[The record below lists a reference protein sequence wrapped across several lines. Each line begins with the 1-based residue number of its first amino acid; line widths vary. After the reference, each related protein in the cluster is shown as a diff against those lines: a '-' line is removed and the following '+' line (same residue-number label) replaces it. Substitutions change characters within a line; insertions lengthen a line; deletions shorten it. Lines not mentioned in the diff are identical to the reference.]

1 MSRKDEILRDRNG
14 FDTTEEIPRGKF
26 ADIIPLSQRAYLE
39 ITGSEEKDGIFELG
53 ERAVVIGRST
63 ECDIQLGLQNVSR
76 KHARVFAHNEEY
88 LIEDLEST
96 NGVFVNGI
104 KIVKCVL
111 RNNDQIDIGGV
122 KLVFNEE
129 KRLHKK

>member
-1 MSRKDEILRDRNG
+1 MSKKDNTSEDSKYLE
-14 FDTTEEIPRGKF
+14 TTEKIPRERF
-26 ADIIPLSQRAYLE
+26 ADMAPPAQRAYLE
-39 ITGSEEKDGIFELG
+39 IAGSEEKDGIFELG
-53 ERAVVIGRST
+53 ERAVLIGRSAD
-63 ECDIQLGLQNVSR
+63 CDIQLGVQNVSR
-76 KHARVFAHNEEY
+76 NHARVVFHDEEY

-111 RNNDQIDIGGV
+111 RNNDQIEIGGV
-122 KLVFNEE
+122 RLVFNEE